1 MTSSGKQE
9 AKAMPSMET
18 MPFLPAAHRL
28 GESASWV
35 VGVIDDSE
43 EAERA
48 VQAAHEPGY
57 GEDDVVVL
65 HGEEAVSLH
74 RTKEHQNPVYK
85 AYAWLAR
92 ALTDPGT
99 AEQEYLEEA
108 RQGHSFVSIRAEKA
122 EEVDRAVRL
131 LDRFRAHR
139 VKHFSRWVL
148 TDHRD

>member
-1 MTSSGKQE
+1 
-9 AKAMPSMET
+9 MPNMDT
-18 MPFLPAAHRL
+18 TPFPPAAHRL

-35 VGVIDDSE
+35 VGVIDSTD

-48 VQAAHEPGY
+48 VRAAHETGY
-57 GEDDVVVL
+57 GEEDVVVL
-65 HGEEAVSLH
+65 HGADAVKLQ
-74 RTKEHQNPVYK
+74 RTKEQQSPVYK

-108 RQGHSFVSIRAEKA
+108 KQGRSIVSIRAE
-122 EEVDRAVRL
+122 EPDEVDHAVRL
-131 LDRFRAHR
+131 LDEFHAHR
-139 VKHFSRWVL
+139 VKHFGRWVL